1 MNGRDQEKTTDRDQ
15 IVKDALREYEQ
26 RDRPTLATIRGH
38 INWRLREEGE
48 DDLEPGEL
56 SKRGSW

>member
-1 MNGRDQEKTTDRDQ
+1 MNGRDQEKADHRDQ

-26 RDRPTLATIRGH
+26 RDGPTLQTVRGH
-38 INWRLREEGE
+38 VNQRLREEDE